1 MFETRLVIRPTEF
14 ALRSE
19 ALQADYD
26 ACWSGFRSRF
36 RG

>member
-19 ALQADYD
+19 ALQRDYD
-26 ACWSGFRSRF
+26 ACWSGFDRRF
-36 RG
+36 QP